1 LHGLIKLKGGIEMQ
15 EEIKEVVVNR
25 FPAII
30 LGKDEQLELWFFNT
44 EQAVREAITTAQRL
58 VIADD
63 ITMQTATDLKRAY
76 KQGEKDAA
84 EKIKPFKDRIND
96 IKKQILDAEKALT
109 VEGFKFAADIVMEKI
124 NARVNF
130 LEAEKRKEEARL
142 RELAEKDRQKR
153 LDSINGALDKL
164 LEKQTDLTAQRQSLE
179 DRIQA
184 PDITE
189 EEADII
195 RTRIEAIDRKL
206 GQVSQRV
213 ETKQIAMEEVAAP
226 MTVSVQNFEK
236 PKGMSSSIVYEVQEI
251 HNPKAVLRAII
262 EGTLS
267 IACVTFN
274 TAKIKQAANDSVKGT
289 NVAPNIPG
297 VTFIA
302 KRDTRIR

>member
-1 LHGLIKLKGGIEMQ
+1 MS
-15 EEIKEVVVNR
+15 EEIKEVAVSR

-44 EQAVREAITTAQRL
+44 EQAVSEAITKAQCL
-58 VIADD
+58 TIIDD
-63 ITMQTATDLKRAY
+63 DTMQQATDLKRAY

-130 LEAEKRKEEARL
+130 LEAERRKEEARL
-142 RELAEKDRQKR
+142 KEIAEKDRQKR
-153 LDSINGALDKL
+153 LNSINGALDKL

-184 PDITE
+184 PDVTE

-195 RTRIEAIDRKL
+195 RTRIEAIDKKL

-213 ETKQIAMEEVAAP
+213 ETKQIAMEETAAP
-226 MTVSVQNFEK
+226 MTVSVNNFEK
-236 PKGMSSSIVYEVQEI
+236 PKGMSSKIVWKLVEI
-251 HNPKAVLRAII
+251 FNPKALLRAIVD
-262 EGTLS
+262 GLVS
-267 IACVTFN
+267 IACITFN
-274 TAKIKQAANDSVKGT
+274 TAKIEQKANDDVKGT
-289 NVAPNIPG
+289 NTAPNIPG
-297 VTFIA
+297 CRFEA